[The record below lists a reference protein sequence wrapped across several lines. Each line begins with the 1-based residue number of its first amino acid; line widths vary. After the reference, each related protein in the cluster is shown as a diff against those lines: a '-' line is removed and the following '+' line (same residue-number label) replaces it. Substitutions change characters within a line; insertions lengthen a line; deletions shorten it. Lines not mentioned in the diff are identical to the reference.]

1 MLLYIVRHGDPDYA
15 TDTLTERGRLQAEAV
30 AKRLAASGIDR
41 VFTSPMGRA
50 RETAEPTCK
59 LLGLDYTVEEWAH
72 EIGDEK
78 MTSYPDG
85 KLKSISHIP
94 NTVFRQNGNIYLP
107 YEKACECT
115 AIDETNM
122 PHALRFIEENGNKF
136 LERLGYKAE
145 DGVYRIL
152 KGSDERVALFCH
164 TAFARAWLSI
174 LLHIPLHIVWASFQ
188 VTHTSVTVLEFKN
201 HESGFTAP
209 KCLCLSDMSHLFSE
223 GLDMIYDNMVQL

>member
-1 MLLYIVRHGDPDYA
+1 MLLYIVRHGDPDYT
-15 TDTLTERGRLQAEAV
+15 TDSLTDRGILQANAV

-50 RETAEPTCK
+50 RQTAEPTCK
-59 LLGLDYTVEEWAH
+59 LLGIDYEVEEWTH

-78 MTSYPDG
+78 MTPYPDG
-85 KLKSISHIP
+85 VMKSISHIP
-94 NTVFRQNGNIYLP
+94 NTVFRQDGNIYLP
-107 YEKACECT
+107 YERACECT
-115 AIDETNM
+115 AIDQTNM
-122 PHALRFIEENGNKF
+122 PDALRFLEENGNEF

-145 DGVYRIL
+145 GGLFRTVRPND
-152 KGSDERVALFCH
+152 DRVALFCH

-201 HESGFTAP
+201 YESGFTAP

-223 GLDMIYDNMVQL
+223 GLDMIYDNKVKL

>member
-59 LLGLDYTVEEWAH
+59 LLGIDYTVEEWAH

-94 NTVFRQNGNIYLP
+94 NTVFRQDGNIYLP
-107 YEKACECT
+107 YERACKCT

-122 PHALRFIEENGNKF
+122 PAAIRFIEENGNSF

-145 DGVYRIL
+145 GGVFRIL
-152 KGSDERVALFCH
+152 KESDERVALFCH
-164 TAFARAWLSI
+164 TAFARTWLSI

-188 VTHTSVTVLEFKN
+188 VTHTSVTVLDF
-201 HESGFTAP
+201 
-209 KCLCLSDMSHLFSE
+209 
-223 GLDMIYDNMVQL
+223 